1 MLRSKV
7 TLIEVVSI
15 IVSINAQKAQ
25 DIKSQVCVQMHKFDI

>member
-15 IVSINAQKAQ
+15 IVSINAQ
-25 DIKSQVCVQMHKFDI
+25 DIKSQVCVQMHKCDI